1 MKKLGM
7 VSSWNLHKFVGTI
20 LCRDTKPIERYFLFG
35 SRVISGPEVS
45 LNCAVMF
52 DVDPR
57 PVLPGKLP
65 VAIRVE
71 VLDKAETIAALL
83 NSGVS

>member
-7 VSSWNLHKFVGTI
+7 VTSWNPAKFVGTI
-20 LCRDTKPIERYFLFG
+20 ICRDANPIERYFLFG

-45 LNCAVMF
+45 LNALVLF

-57 PVLPGKLP
+57 PVQPGKLP

-71 VLDKAETIAALL
+71 VLGGDQ
-83 NSGVS
+83 